1 MNTQFKGQGL
11 QESVVHRRLCEFVD
25 MLLPSAIKLRQFNGQ
40 FVYQV
45 PMEDFDA
52 EGLFNMIES
61 RRKELKIVDW
71 GIS

>member
-1 MNTQFKGQGL
+1 
-11 QESVVHRRLCEFVD
+11 